1 MGKAV
6 LAVFSGTGNARRAAG
21 IVMEELGA
29 GGRPTEMVD
38 LAAGERLPELGRGDL
53 LVLCSCT
60 LGFSVPAT
68 VMDAI
73 KAAPRSDGAQVA
85 ALCICGGV
93 MHRGRVIGGWS
104 GAAAIAALGIL
115 RRKGW
120 EPVGSADAS
129 YPMNWTQMSGAAKGA
144 DQGAIIQRGDGEAKA
159 FGRVLASGGRVFLR
173 RNLLTL
179 TVVRSVGL
187 MFRLV
192 ARRILGI
199 MYIADDTCTS
209 CAFCARVCPSRAI
222 AMRGGRPLWTLRC
235 TDCNR
240 CINACPSASIQT
252 STARLVLF
260 AVLNLAAM
268 VASPPFAQFILRT
281 SAPAFAEV
289 GLVSF
294 LAGSLLYIAVTLAQ
308 LGPLDALLRALERK
322 PAFRRFFTA
331 NFTKRYTRYLAPG
344 FKPPATLPTAA
355 ATPTATAPHAS
366 ALDHSG
372 RP

>member
-1 MGKAV
+1 MDKAV
-6 LAVFSGTGNARRAAG
+6 VAVFSGTGNARRAAG
-21 IVMEELGA
+21 IAAEELEAA
-29 GGRPTEMVD
+29 GRQVGMVD

-53 LVLCSCT
+53 LVLCSST
-60 LGFSVPAT
+60 LGFSVPAA

-73 KAAPRSDGAQVA
+73 KAAPRSDGAQAA
-85 ALCICGGV
+85 ALCVCGGV
-93 MHRGRVIGGWS
+93 MNRGRVIGGWS
-104 GAAAIAALGIL
+104 GAASIAALGIL

-129 YPMNWTQMSGAAKGA
+129 YPMNWTQVGEAAKGA
-144 DQGAIIQRGDGEAKA
+144 DQAAILQRGDGEAKA
-159 FGRVLASGGRVFLR
+159 FGRILGSGGRVFLR

-179 TVVRSVGL
+179 TVGRFVGF

-209 CAFCARVCPSRAI
+209 CGFCERTCPSRAI
-222 AMRGGRPLWTLRC
+222 VMHGGRPSWTLRC
-235 TDCNR
+235 MDCNR

-268 VASPPFAQFILRT
+268 VASPPLAQLILRT
-281 SAPAFAEV
+281 SAPALAEV

-331 NFTKRYTRYLAPG
+331 NFTKRYARYLAPG
-344 FKPPATLPTAA
+344 FKPPA
-355 ATPTATAPHAS
+355 AS
-366 ALDHSG
+366 TNTSARDRSG